1 MTVVSCASEMPID
14 YEIEPEIL
22 VIRLHGHVSS
32 ADFTAYIAASAGDP
46 RYRPDLSRLILIDE
60 DASFPPS
67 REVIAGAAR
76 MPSRELPRDV
86 RIAAVTRSP
95 LTLGITSM
103 FMGNAGLGSNYQTFE
118 GEAEAREWLAGS

>member
-1 MTVVSCASEMPID
+1 MPID
-14 YEIEPEIL
+14 YEIEPAVL
-22 VIRLHGHVSS
+22 VIRLRGQVSS
-32 ADFTAYIAASAGDP
+32 ADFTAYIAASAADP
-46 RYRPDLSRLILIDE
+46 RYRSGMHRLILIDD

-67 REVIAGAAR
+67 REIIAGAAR

-95 LTLGITSM
+95 LSLGITSM

-118 GEAEAREWLAGS
+118 TEAEAREWLAGS